1 MESEFS
7 EKLSQEKQKLEVWTE
22 FRYFQFKNLNL
33 YKNDIKETKKKQE
46 ELDAI
51 DLEGAEKELK
61 ELIKKTKEACQL
73 NDEEKELFRLYCQY
87 KDRWGRYILTC
98 LSSCTLIGF
107 C

>member
-7 EKLSQEKQKLEVWTE
+7 EKLSQEKQKLEVWSE
-22 FRYFQFKNLNL
+22 FGNFQFKNLNL
-33 YKNDIKETKKKQE
+33 FKNDIKETKKKQE

-73 NDEEKELFRLYCQY
+73 NDEEKELL
-87 KDRWGRYILTC
+87 DYIANIKTDEEDI
-98 LSSCTLIGF
+98 S
-107 C
+107 